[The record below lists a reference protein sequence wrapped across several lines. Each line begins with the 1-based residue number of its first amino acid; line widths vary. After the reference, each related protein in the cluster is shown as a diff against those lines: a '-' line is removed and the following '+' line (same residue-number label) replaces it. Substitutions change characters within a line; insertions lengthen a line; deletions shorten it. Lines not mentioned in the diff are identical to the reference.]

1 MFSCIISM
9 MREGFLL
16 RFIVTT
22 AFTATYILA
31 RSRLTCKA
39 VHDVPLF
46 FIETFPSLFFLLY
59 SSLLHPSVIAPMH
72 RVHWLVNAMVTLQKC
87 SLLFTLATIFIT
99 MHLKTL
105 IISDDVSF
113 MKLYVN
119 IFILRYLYFIKNNI
133 YFL

>member
-1 MFSCIISM
+1 M

-39 VHDVPLF
+39 VHDVLLS

-72 RVHWLVNAMVTLQKC
+72 RVHRLVNAMIALQQRHAAPDFGARQ
-87 SLLFTLATIFIT
+87 LLFLTLTKAMTDRLEPLQS
-99 MHLKTL
+99 MWQRARRAVAHPHPAQR
-105 IISDDVSF
+105 SG
-113 MKLYVN
+113 
-119 IFILRYLYFIKNNI
+119 
-133 YFL
+133 